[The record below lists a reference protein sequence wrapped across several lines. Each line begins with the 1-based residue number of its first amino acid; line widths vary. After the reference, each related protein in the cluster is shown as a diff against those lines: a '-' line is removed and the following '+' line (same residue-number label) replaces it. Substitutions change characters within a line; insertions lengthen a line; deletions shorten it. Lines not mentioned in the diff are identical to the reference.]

1 MIEGRTPP
9 VLSMLSSAEE
19 IFRMRRKFRFVL
31 LWTITAS
38 IWVIISSVLFV
49 SYIILGKH
57 YGPLAL
63 DAFIVVLIVIGLP
76 LLLLSPYIIYSSRK
90 GSDRLEN
97 FIKEFYPIW
106 IKVRFELSLN
116 LEGDLHDKIIS
127 VIENLDD
134 DFKKYTVNPAIKKD
148 QSQISKKFDII
159 VKGKNRV
166 AAVKIMAGSSVTEK
180 LELENME
187 REASAIAKMLKVKSA
202 TLIVVLTTQ
211 NKESS
216 SVPQI
221 SVKPVKGVRTIV
233 VSYDDSG
240 FLVEKVTPLS
250 GRPLIKT

>member
-19 IFRMRRKFRFVL
+19 IFRMRKKFRFVL

-49 SYIILGKH
+49 SYIVLGKH

-63 DAFIVVLIVIGLP
+63 DAFIAILIVIGLP

-106 IKVRFELSLN
+106 IKVRFELSVSP
-116 LEGDLHDKIIS
+116 EGDLHDKIIS

-134 DFKKYTVNPAIKKD
+134 DFKKYTENPTIKKGH
-148 QSQISKKFDII
+148 SNMNKKFDII

-166 AAVKIMAGSSVTEK
+166 AVVKIMDKDLVTEK

-187 REASAIAKMLKVKSA
+187 A
-202 TLIVVLTTQ
+202 VLVDMR
-211 NKESS
+211 S
-216 SVPQI
+216 
-221 SVKPVKGVRTIV
+221 
-233 VSYDDSG
+233 
-240 FLVEKVTPLS
+240 
-250 GRPLIKT
+250 